1 MVADVSGKGLAAAL
15 IMVTFRAY
23 FRATVI
29 NELAM
34 RVVMARVNRLV
45 HDTTSGERF
54 ITCFY
59 GLIDPEDKRL
69 LYISAGHNPPLLLR
83 SDGASEL
90 LAQGGFPLGVF
101 DTARYSESVVEF
113 RSGDILVLYTD
124 GVVEARDQGDIEFGL
139 KRLEQVV
146 RESSGLPAHE
156 IVRAVTAAVDEHSVE
171 VNGPNDDLTVSIIK
185 VK

>member
-1 MVADVSGKGLAAAL
+1 
-15 IMVTFRAY
+15 
-23 FRATVI
+23 
-29 NELAM
+29 
-34 RVVMARVNRLV
+34 
-45 HDTTSGERF
+45 
-54 ITCFY
+54 
-59 GLIDPEDKRL
+59 
-69 LYISAGHNPPLLLR
+69 
-83 SDGASEL
+83 
-90 LAQGGFPLGVF
+90 
-101 DTARYSESVVEF
+101 VEF